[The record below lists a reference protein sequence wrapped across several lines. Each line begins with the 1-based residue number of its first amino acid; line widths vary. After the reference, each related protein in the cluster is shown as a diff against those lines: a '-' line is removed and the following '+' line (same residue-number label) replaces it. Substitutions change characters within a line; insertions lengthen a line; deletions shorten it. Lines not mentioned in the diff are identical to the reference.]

1 MLVSSARTRTV
12 QDMEDLPTKRTVR
25 VRETIWRRLKSE
37 ASLEGRTLD
46 EFFESVLD
54 DRDRRREKAKRLQ
67 KSPLH
72 RVEVDAL

>member
-1 MLVSSARTRTV
+1 MPPLNNKCG
-12 QDMEDLPTKRTVR
+12 QKTVR

-37 ASLEGRTLD
+37 ASLAGQSLD
-46 EFFESVLD
+46 EFFESLLD

-67 KSPLH
+67 PSPLH

>member
-1 MLVSSARTRTV
+1 MSNKCG
-12 QDMEDLPTKRTVR
+12 QKTVR

-37 ASLEGRTLD
+37 ASLEGQTLD
-46 EFFESVLD
+46 EFFESLLD
-54 DRDRRREKAKRLQ
+54 DLDRRREKVRRLQ